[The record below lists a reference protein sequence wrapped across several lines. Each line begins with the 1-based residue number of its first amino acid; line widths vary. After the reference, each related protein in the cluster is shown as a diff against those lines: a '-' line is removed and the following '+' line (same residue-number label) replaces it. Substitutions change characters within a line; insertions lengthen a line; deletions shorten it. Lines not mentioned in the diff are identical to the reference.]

1 MNDGLRRRQAAV
13 FLKLHSDSLCYAGV
27 DSHLY
32 PRTAARRRQLHCVP
46 SDGEA
51 KYPVS
56 DSVSDKDSSMLL
68 QFMFPRQGGRVG
80 LLISEAV
87 IAEYHPFEKGHN
99 WKSVAAGQEVTMKQ
113 QLNGVMFSVA

>member
-1 MNDGLRRRQAAV
+1 MNDGRQAAV
-13 FLKLHSDSLCYAGV
+13 FLKLHSVSLCYSGV

-32 PRTAARRRQLHCVP
+32 PLTAAHRHQTHCVP

-56 DSVSDKDSSMLL
+56 DWVSDKDSSMLL
-68 QFMFPRQGGRVG
+68 QFMFLRQGGRVG
-80 LLISEAV
+80 LLISEVV

-113 QLNGVMFSVA
+113 QLNGVMLSAA